1 MQDNGYTIDVAYK
14 ILEKAIINELYKKEV
29 IDICQYNNIIN
40 KINSDIYK
48 INEKN
53 NPNNNEKI
61 VIKIKK

>member
-14 ILEKAIINELYKKEV
+14 VLEKAIINELYKKEV